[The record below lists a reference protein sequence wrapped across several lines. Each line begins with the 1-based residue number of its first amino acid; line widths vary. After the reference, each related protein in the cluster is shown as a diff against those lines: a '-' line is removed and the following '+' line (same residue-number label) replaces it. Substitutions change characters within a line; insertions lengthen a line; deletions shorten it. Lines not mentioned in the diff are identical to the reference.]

1 MGVLN
6 TKVGQALPISPY
18 VFWEGGHGTVI
29 NQNTWK
35 KKRENFQDLELFLI
49 GPNNSSIPIGGRL
62 GLISHGIATLV
73 VLKQPMFI
81 VNILSLALVFPQNW
95 SLFPRIDTH
104 ILI

>member
-1 MGVLN
+1 MPSLYLHMSFRKEGVAQLF
-6 TKVGQALPISPY
+6 TRTH
-18 VFWEGGHGTVI
+18 E
-29 NQNTWK
+29 K
-35 KKRENFQDLELFLI
+35 KKENFQDLELFLI

-62 GLISHGIATLV
+62 GLISHGIATLA
-73 VLKQPMFI
+73 VLKQPMFV

>member
-1 MGVLN
+1 M
-6 TKVGQALPISPY
+6 
-18 VFWEGGHGTVI
+18 
-29 NQNTWK
+29 K
-35 KKRENFQDLELFLI
+35 KKKENFQDLELFLI

-62 GLISHGIATLV
+62 GLISHGIATLAE
-73 VLKQPMFI
+73 QPMFV

>member
-1 MGVLN
+1 M
-6 TKVGQALPISPY
+6 
-18 VFWEGGHGTVI
+18 
-29 NQNTWK
+29 K
-35 KKRENFQDLELFLI
+35 KKRKFPGSEVVSDWSKQQFYSDWRKIRFDL
-49 GPNNSSIPIGGRL
+49 PW
-62 GLISHGIATLV
+62 IATLA